1 VLKAGP
7 KEVAPVAVAA
17 GARDVAEWVV
27 LVGDLAANASVPVV
41 AKRHHMNAVFHVTRC
56 AAPSVVPP

>member
-1 VLKAGP
+1 MKADP
-7 KEVAPVAVAA
+7 NEVAPAAVAA

-27 LVGDLAANASVPVV
+27 LVGGLMANASVPVV
-41 AKRHHMNAVFHVTRC
+41 AKRHHINAVFHVMRC